1 MFEDAEKTRQHL
13 AEIVTEIRSVL
24 SVDLRDFPIR
34 AAKKRY
40 LALPEFAATITA
52 EKLGEL
58 KGALGSA
65 AEKRATQIMRTLEDE
80 AIWIEDVTPSG
91 NKLPKTLRDNRTVT
105 EALSGIAEI
114 THDILKDFGFPAALL
129 DIHYDPPTWF
139 INGKY
144 LPGLIEKY
152 WKTLAALRQQSREHK
167 RAQHEHDVQVLAERW
182 EDA

>member
-13 AEIVTEIRSVL
+13 VEIVTEIRNVL
-24 SVDLRDFPIR
+24 SVDLRAFPIR

-40 LALPEFAATITA
+40 LALPEFAATMTA

-58 KGALGSA
+58 KSALGSA
-65 AEKRATQIMRTLEDE
+65 AEERTTLIIGALEDE
-80 AIWIEDVTPSG
+80 MIWVENVTPPG
-91 NKLPKTLRDNRTVT
+91 NKPPKTLRDNRSVT
-105 EALSGIAEI
+105 EALNGIAEV

-139 INGKY
+139 IDGKY

-152 WKTLAALRQQSREHK
+152 WKTLAVLRQQSREHK
-167 RAQHEHDVQVLAERW
+167 RAQHEHDVQVLAGRW